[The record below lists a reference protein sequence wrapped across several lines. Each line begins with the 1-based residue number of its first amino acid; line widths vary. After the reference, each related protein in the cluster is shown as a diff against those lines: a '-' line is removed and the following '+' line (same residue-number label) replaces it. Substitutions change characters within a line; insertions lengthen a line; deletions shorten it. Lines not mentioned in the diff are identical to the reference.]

1 RWYLHKH
8 KKVVLTKVQL
18 QAIYNRLAKHHSR
31 DSTFLRAIAV
41 DMELQPWKCQCGRL
55 NKKVARTCASCHW
68 GYAPTPQDW
77 QWNPQ
82 SWPQWDQR
90 QQVRQPRANSTR
102 STNSNRTDRSSRS
115 YRTDRGDQDGAQ
127 PPDSPRPRGDRQKRS
142 NRRPRR
148 HHKGSSEAKED
159 ADGAKRSQE
168 PVWSSNLPRLQAVPT
183 STPTAPTSSSAEDQL
198 RTLTG
203 LLRKSPDQ
211 LTPETQAY
219 LTSLTVKATHSTAKS
234 LHSSVTKLEK
244 AQNALTEAQG
254 ARLQLHSK
262 WRNFVTEAVDR
273 WTQSTEEFKK
283 DDQIL
288 EAQIQAAKDALVAI
302 KEQYAQTQTQ
312 LGIAGSSS
320 IEISDEEENKMDAA
334 SAKISDGLVQ
344 MMGSLTNLKQTA
356 DQMVEEQQKAAKRPR
371 LGETATEDSPFVEPD
386 KMAAFDLGLPTTAS
400 FTPSPQR
407 CGKRSGPK
415 KVSFSTTIRLQF
427 CAAESLL
434 SASMDLSEEAFN
446 HWPAKPWSLRQR
458 SISTS
463 MQPHP
468 HDALSVEMK
477 GNAFFHDSD
486 EGSFVQTPPIKR
498 LRNEHQV
505 PDWQAFG
512 RQGDHSDDDTDDG
525 SSEHSTPSEADHSS
539 QRSTSYEPQEDAT
552 SYNDGVVRTVLL
564 YWRENPAI
572 HAQISSIH
580 AEGQLAEIAERIG
593 IPRH

>member
-1 RWYLHKH
+1 
-8 KKVVLTKVQL
+8 
-18 QAIYNRLAKHHSR
+18 
-31 DSTFLRAIAV
+31 
-41 DMELQPWKCQCGRL
+41 M
-55 NKKVARTCASCHW
+55 
-68 GYAPTPQDW
+68 
-77 QWNPQ
+77 
-82 SWPQWDQR
+82 
-90 QQVRQPRANSTR
+90 
-102 STNSNRTDRSSRS
+102 
-115 YRTDRGDQDGAQ
+115 
-127 PPDSPRPRGDRQKRS
+127 
-142 NRRPRR
+142 
-148 HHKGSSEAKED
+148 AKED

-312 LGIAGSSS
+312 LGMAGPSS

-334 SAKISDGLVQ
+334 SARISDGLAQ

-386 KMAAFDLGLPTTAS
+386 KM
-400 FTPSPQR
+400 
-407 CGKRSGPK
+407 
-415 KVSFSTTIRLQF
+415 
-427 CAAESLL
+427 
-434 SASMDLSEEAFN
+434 
-446 HWPAKPWSLRQR
+446 KP
-458 SISTS
+458 
-463 MQPHP
+463 
-468 HDALSVEMK
+468 
-477 GNAFFHDSD
+477 
-486 EGSFVQTPPIKR
+486 
-498 LRNEHQV
+498 
-505 PDWQAFG
+505 
-512 RQGDHSDDDTDDG
+512 
-525 SSEHSTPSEADHSS
+525 
-539 QRSTSYEPQEDAT
+539 
-552 SYNDGVVRTVLL
+552 
-564 YWRENPAI
+564 
-572 HAQISSIH
+572 
-580 AEGQLAEIAERIG
+580 
-593 IPRH
+593 